1 MEENK
6 SSVKNKTCPNCKKD
20 FLCLSD
26 DIGSCECNLI
36 PLHSDD
42 LLKISGNFNGCLC
55 KSCLIQLS
63 SIQIN
68 FK

>member
-26 DIGSCECNLI
+26 DIGSCECNLVPFI
-36 PLHSDD
+36 PMTYS
-42 LLKISGNFNGCLC
+42 KSAAISMGVCV
-55 KSCLIQLS
+55 KAV
-63 SIQIN
+63 
-68 FK
+68 